1 MLQQSGSNSQSLVSL
16 KVLHINPTNIY
27 KMKKVINYFSN
38 YQFVFKAIL
47 MLLAIVTGGGVLA
60 IADGEEPTT
69 KIGDEGNAPSSKEEA
84 ATEPVNPE
92 TSDRLAP
99 GGKTEGQDLTGTQGS
114 ATQVRKGGLAE
125 EDWESEVEKYRPF
138 KTPLLQIIRKITKT
152 VPCNGYEKKHARV
165 GGETLDGMV
174 TASIAKVE
182 AGGTIKLTKSN
193 FSGSM
198 LPLYKGSTVIV
209 PTVAGYAPGSK
220 TKVKGRLNLLVVE
233 KTKDEV
239 TLQALN
245 GPAETE
251 GVVGETLDTMGCPA
265 IPANTR
271 ILCGSTILSESQMNV
286 PPENYQPRSE
296 EVYLQKRA
304 FSIIFT
310 EEFEKIKKKAPHTV
324 ADMKEDALT
333 KFLLRQERSYLYGTK
348 LKFLMETKDGAQEYA
363 YSAEGIINQLTNS
376 YGIGDTYTFSDL
388 IAIAKLMFTD
398 FAESDEMYL
407 FCGKNAIERLMK
419 IELPKGRDV
428 MFTTV
433 KQFDITFNQFKCS
446 YGTLNFVWDS
456 TLDFMDLEDCMIGA
470 DFKGAR
476 HYVKEKAKEKTNDL
490 SKDAYDPRL
499 AKRYMHWEAD
509 CVALRGYNSIL
520 VGPEDKI
527 STMGTSGIANNIIS
541 LSKLPETPREGM
553 IVSLTADYIDVANDN
568 KKYEK
573 ENLYIYKGGKWEIFS
588 GQLVAA

>member
-1 MLQQSGSNSQSLVSL
+1 
-16 KVLHINPTNIY
+16 
-27 KMKKVINYFSN
+27 MKKVINYFSSG
-38 YQFVFKAIL
+38 QFICKMIL
-47 MLLAIVTGGGVLA
+47 MLLAVVTGGGVMA
-60 IADGEEPTT
+60 AAEDVEPTT
-69 KIGDEGNAPSSKEEA
+69 QIGDEGHEPSSKADA
-84 ATEPVNPE
+84 ATEPVDPNK
-92 TSDRLAP
+92 SDLLAP
-99 GGKTEGQDLTGTQGS
+99 GGKAEGQDLTGTQAS
-114 ATQVRKGGLAE
+114 ATQIRKGGLAE

-165 GGETLDGMV
+165 GGDTLDGV
-174 TASIAKVE
+174 TTKQIEAVT
-182 AGGTIKLTKSN
+182 AGGTIKLNKSN
-193 FSGSM
+193 FSGSL

-209 PTVAGYAPGSK
+209 PTVAGYAQGSK
-220 TKVKGRLNLLVVE
+220 TKLKGRLNLLVID

-251 GVVGETLDTMGCPA
+251 GTIGDTLDTMGCPA
-265 IPANTR
+265 IPANSR
-271 ILCGSTILSESQMNV
+271 ILCASTILSESQMQV

-324 ADMKEDALT
+324 ADMKENALT
-333 KFLLRQERSYLYGTK
+333 NFLLRQERTYLYGTK

-376 YGIGDTYTFSDL
+376 YGIGDTYTFADL

-428 MFTTV
+428 MFDTV
-433 KQFDITFNQFKCS
+433 KEFDITFNRFKCS
-446 YGTLNFVWDS
+446 YGTLNFAWDS
-456 TLDFMDLEDCMIGA
+456 TLDYMDLEDCMIGA

-476 HYVKEKAKEKTNDL
+476 HYVKEKGKEKTNDL
-490 SKDAYDPRL
+490 SKDGYDPRL

-520 VGPEDKI
+520 VGPENKI
-527 STMGTSGIANNIIS
+527 STLGAAGVINNIVS
-541 LSKLPETPREGM
+541 LSTLPKTPHEGM
-553 IVSLTADYIDVANDN
+553 IVALTADYTDTTSGSGST
-568 KKYEK
+568 KYEK
-573 ENLYIYKGGKWEIFS
+573 ENIYIYKGGKWEIFS
-588 GQLVAA
+588 GQLIAA

>member
-1 MLQQSGSNSQSLVSL
+1 
-16 KVLHINPTNIY
+16 
-27 KMKKVINYFSN
+27 MKKVINYFSN
-38 YQFVFKAIL
+38 YQFVFKMIL
-47 MLLAIVTGGGVLA
+47 MLLAVVTGGGVMA
-60 IADGEEPTT
+60 VGEDVEPTT
-69 KIGDEGNAPSSKEEA
+69 QIGDEGHDPSSKEEA
-84 ATEPVNPE
+84 ATEPVDPNK
-92 TSDRLAP
+92 SDLLTP
-99 GGKTEGQDLTGTQGS
+99 GGKPEGQDLTGTQGS
-114 ATQVRKGGLAE
+114 ATQIRKGGLAE
-125 EDWESEVEKYRPF
+125 EEWEEGVEKFRPF
-138 KTPLLQIIRKITKT
+138 KTPLLQVIRKITKT
-152 VPCNGYEKKHARV
+152 VPCVGYEKKHARV
-165 GGETLDGMV
+165 GGDTLDGK
-174 TASIAKVE
+174 TTQAIEAVE
-182 AGGTIKLTKSN
+182 AGGTIEFNKSN
-193 FSGSM
+193 FSGSL
-198 LPLYKGSTVIV
+198 LPLYKGSTVII
-209 PTVAGYAPGSK
+209 PSVAGYERGSK
-220 TKVKGRLNLLVVE
+220 TKVKGRLNLLVIE
-233 KTKDEV
+233 KTKDKV
-239 TLQALN
+239 ILQALN

-251 GVVGETLDTMGCPA
+251 GTIGETLDTMGCPA
-265 IPANTR
+265 IPANSR
-271 ILCGSTILSESQMNV
+271 VLCASTILSESQMLV

-324 ADMKEDALT
+324 ADMKENALT
-333 KFLLRQERSYLYGTK
+333 NFLLRQERSYLYGTK

-376 YGIGDTYTFSDL
+376 YGIGDTYTFADL

-428 MFTTV
+428 MFSTV

-446 YGTLNFVWDS
+446 YGTLNFVWDN
-456 TLDFMDLEDCMIGA
+456 TLDYMDLEDCMIGA

-476 HYVKEKAKEKTNDL
+476 HYVKEKSKEKTNDL
-490 SKDAYDPRL
+490 SKDGYDPRL

-527 STMGTSGIANNIIS
+527 STLGATGVINNIIS
-541 LSKLPETPREGM
+541 LSTLPETPHEGM
-553 IVSLTADYIDVANDN
+553 IVALTADYENGGT
-568 KKYEK
+568 KYEK
-573 ENLYIYKGGKWEIFS
+573 ENVYIYKSGKWEIFS

>member
-1 MLQQSGSNSQSLVSL
+1 
-16 KVLHINPTNIY
+16 
-27 KMKKVINYFSN
+27 MKKVINYFSN
-38 YQFVFKAIL
+38 HQFICKMIL
-47 MLLAIVTGGGVLA
+47 MLLAVVTGGGMMAV
-60 IADGEEPTT
+60 GEDIEPTT
-69 KIGDEGNAPSSKEEA
+69 QIGDEGHAPSSKED
-84 ATEPVNPE
+84 ATKEPVDPNK
-92 TSDRLAP
+92 SDRLAP
-99 GGKTEGQDLTGTQGS
+99 GGKVEGQDLTGTQGS

-125 EDWESEVEKYRPF
+125 EDWDSEVEKYRPF
-138 KTPLLQIIRKITKT
+138 RTPLLQVIRKITKS
-152 VPCNGYEKKHARV
+152 VPCSGYEKKHARV
-165 GGETLDGMV
+165 GGDTLDGKTTKAIEAV
-174 TASIAKVE
+174 T
-182 AGGTIKLTKSN
+182 AGGTIKLNKSN
-193 FSGSM
+193 FSGSL
-198 LPLYKGSTVIV
+198 LPFYKGSTAIV
-209 PTVAGYAPGSK
+209 PSVAGYERGSK
-220 TKVKGRLNLLVVE
+220 TKVSGRLNLLVIE

-245 GPAETE
+245 GPAETD
-251 GVVGETLDTMGCPA
+251 GTIGETLDTMGCPA
-265 IPANTR
+265 IPANSK
-271 ILCGSTILSESQMNV
+271 ILCASTILSESQMLV

-376 YGIGDTYTFSDL
+376 YGIGDTYTFADL

-428 MFTTV
+428 MFSTV

-446 YGTLNFVWDS
+446 YGTLNFTWDS
-456 TLDFMDLEDCMIGA
+456 TLDYMDLEDCMIGA

-476 HYVKEKAKEKTNDL
+476 HYVKEKSKDKTNDL
-490 SKDAYDPRL
+490 SKDGYDPRL

-527 STMGTSGIANNIIS
+527 STLGATGVINNIIS
-541 LSKLPETPREGM
+541 MSKLPDTPHDGM
-553 IVSLTADYIDVANDN
+553 IVALTADYTDSGTST
-568 KKYEK
+568 KYEK
-573 ENLYIYKGGKWEIFS
+573 ENVYIYKGGKWEIFS
-588 GQLVAA
+588 GQLIAA

>member
-1 MLQQSGSNSQSLVSL
+1 
-16 KVLHINPTNIY
+16 
-27 KMKKVINYFSN
+27 MKKDCFKNFTSG
-38 YQFVFKAIL
+38 QFIFKMIL
-47 MLLAIVTGGGVLA
+47 MLLAVVTGGGVLA
-60 IADGEEPTT
+60 MADTAEPTT
-69 KIGDEGNAPSSKEEA
+69 QIGDEGHEPSSKADA
-84 ATEPVNPE
+84 ATELVDPE
-92 TSDRLAP
+92 KSDRLAP
-99 GGKTEGQDLTGTQGS
+99 GGRVEGQDLTGTQAS

-125 EDWESEVEKYRPF
+125 EDWDTEVEKFRPF
-138 KTPLLQIIRKITKT
+138 RTPLLQLIRKITKT
-152 VPCNGYEKKHARV
+152 VPCNGYEKKHSRV
-165 GGETLDGMV
+165 GGDTLDGKI
-174 TASIAKVE
+174 TKAIDAVE
-182 AGGTIKLTKSN
+182 AGGTIKFTKAN
-193 FSGSM
+193 FSGSL

-209 PTVAGYAPGSK
+209 PSVPGYEPGSK
-220 TKVKGRLNLLVVE
+220 TKVSGRLNLMVIE

-251 GVVGETLDTMGCPA
+251 GTVGETLDTMGCPA
-265 IPANTR
+265 IPANSR
-271 ILCGSTILSESQMNV
+271 ILCASTILSESQMNV
-286 PPENYQPRSE
+286 PPENYQPRNA

-348 LKFLMETKDGAQEYA
+348 RKFLMETKDGAQEYA
-363 YSAEGIINQLTNS
+363 YSAEGIINQLTNA
-376 YGIGDTYTFSDL
+376 YGLGEVYTFADL

-428 MFTTV
+428 MFSTV
-433 KQFDITFNQFKCS
+433 KQFDITFNKFKCS
-446 YGTLNFVWDS
+446 YGTLNFAWDS
-456 TLDFMDLEDCMIGA
+456 TLDYMDLEDCMIGA

-476 HYVKEKAKEKTNDL
+476 HYVKEKNKERTNDL

-509 CVALRGYNSIL
+509 CVALRGYNSIIA
-520 VGPEDKI
+520 GPEDKI
-527 STMGTSGIANNIIS
+527 SALGASGVINSIVSVSA
-541 LSKLPETPREGM
+541 LPKTPREGM
-553 IVSLTADYIDVANDN
+553 IVALTADYEVTDASGGGTT
-568 KKYEK
+568 KYEK
-573 ENLYIYKGGKWEIFS
+573 ENIYIYKGGKWELFS

>member
-1 MLQQSGSNSQSLVSL
+1 
-16 KVLHINPTNIY
+16 
-27 KMKKVINYFSN
+27 MKKVINYFSN
-38 YQFVFKAIL
+38 YQFICKMIL
-47 MLLAIVTGGGVLA
+47 MLFAVVTGGGVLA
-60 IADGEEPTT
+60 MADTAEPTQ
-69 KIGDEGNAPSSKEEA
+69 IGDEGHDVSSKEDA
-84 ATEPVNPE
+84 LAEPVDPDK
-92 TSDRLAP
+92 SDRLAP
-99 GGKTEGQDLTGTQGS
+99 GGKVEGQDLTGTQAS
-114 ATQVRKGGLAE
+114 ATQIRKGGLAE
-125 EDWESEVEKYRPF
+125 EDWDSEVEKYRPF
-138 KTPLLQIIRKITKT
+138 RTPLLQIIRKITKS
-152 VPCNGYEKKHARV
+152 VPCTGYEKKHARV
-165 GGETLDGMV
+165 GGDTLDGK
-174 TASIAKVE
+174 TTKAIAAVE
-182 AGGTIKLTKSN
+182 AGGTIKLNKSN
-193 FSGSM
+193 FSGSL
-198 LPLYKGSTVIV
+198 LPLYKGSTIIV
-209 PTVAGYAPGSK
+209 PSVAGYERGSK
-220 TKVKGRLNLLVVE
+220 TKVSGRLNLLVIE

-251 GVVGETLDTMGCPA
+251 GTVGETLDTMGCPA
-265 IPANTR
+265 IPANSR
-271 ILCGSTILSESQMNV
+271 ILCASTILSETQMNV

-407 FCGKNAIERLMK
+407 FCGKDAIERLMK

-433 KQFDITFNQFKCS
+433 KEFDITFSRFKCS
-446 YGTLNFVWDS
+446 YGTLNFTWDS
-456 TLDFMDLEDCMIGA
+456 TLDYMDLEDCMIGA

-476 HYVKEKAKEKTNDL
+476 HYVKEKSQDRTNDL

-520 VGPEDKI
+520 VGPESKI
-527 STMGTSGIANNIIS
+527 STLGASGVINNIIS
-541 LSKLPETPREGM
+541 LSTLPDTPHEGM
-553 IVSLTADYIDVANDN
+553 IVALTADYESGGT
-568 KKYEK
+568 KYEK
-573 ENLYIYKGGKWEIFS
+573 ENVYIYKDGKWEAFS

>member
-1 MLQQSGSNSQSLVSL
+1 
-16 KVLHINPTNIY
+16 
-27 KMKKVINYFSN
+27 MKKVINYFSN
-38 YQFVFKAIL
+38 HQFICKMIL
-47 MLLAIVTGGGVLA
+47 MLLAVVTGGGMMAV
-60 IADGEEPTT
+60 GEDIEPTT
-69 KIGDEGNAPSSKEEA
+69 QIGDEGHAPSSKED
-84 ATEPVNPE
+84 ATKEPVDPNE
-92 TSDRLAP
+92 SDRLAP
-99 GGKTEGQDLTGTQGS
+99 GGKVEGQDLTGTQGS

-125 EDWESEVEKYRPF
+125 EDWDSEVEKYRPF
-138 KTPLLQIIRKITKT
+138 RTPLLQVIRKITKS
-152 VPCNGYEKKHARV
+152 VPCSGYEKKHARV
-165 GGETLDGMV
+165 GGDTLDGKTTKAIEAV
-174 TASIAKVE
+174 T
-182 AGGTIKLTKSN
+182 AGGTIKLNKSN
-193 FSGSM
+193 FSGSL
-198 LPLYKGSTVIV
+198 LPFYKGSTAIV
-209 PTVAGYAPGSK
+209 PSVAGYERGSK
-220 TKVKGRLNLLVVE
+220 TKVSGRLNLLVIE

-245 GPAETE
+245 GPAETD
-251 GVVGETLDTMGCPA
+251 GTIGETLDTMGCPA
-265 IPANTR
+265 IPANSK
-271 ILCGSTILSESQMNV
+271 ILCASTILSESQMLV

-376 YGIGDTYTFSDL
+376 YGIGDTYTFADL

-428 MFTTV
+428 MFSTV

-446 YGTLNFVWDS
+446 YGTLNFTWDS
-456 TLDFMDLEDCMIGA
+456 TLDYMDLEDCMIGA

-476 HYVKEKAKEKTNDL
+476 HYVKEKSKDKTNDL
-490 SKDAYDPRL
+490 SKDGYDPRL

-527 STMGTSGIANNIIS
+527 STLGASGVINNIIS
-541 LSKLPETPREGM
+541 MSKLPDTPHDGM
-553 IVSLTADYIDVANDN
+553 IVALTADYESGST
-568 KKYEK
+568 KYEK
-573 ENLYIYKGGKWEIFS
+573 ENVYIYKGGKWEIFS
-588 GQLVAA
+588 GQLIAA

>member
-1 MLQQSGSNSQSLVSL
+1 
-16 KVLHINPTNIY
+16 
-27 KMKKVINYFSN
+27 MKKVINYFSN
-38 YQFVFKAIL
+38 HQFICKMIL
-47 MLLAIVTGGGVLA
+47 MLLAVVTGGGMMAV
-60 IADGEEPTT
+60 GEDVEPTT
-69 KIGDEGNAPSSKEEA
+69 QIGDEGHAPSSKED
-84 ATEPVNPE
+84 ATKEPVDPNK
-92 TSDRLAP
+92 SDRLAP
-99 GGKTEGQDLTGTQGS
+99 GGKVEGQDLTGTQGS

-125 EDWESEVEKYRPF
+125 EDWDSEVEKYRPF
-138 KTPLLQIIRKITKT
+138 RTPLLQVIRKITKS
-152 VPCNGYEKKHARV
+152 VPCSGYEKKHARV
-165 GGETLDGMV
+165 GGDTLDGKTTKAIEAV
-174 TASIAKVE
+174 T
-182 AGGTIKLTKSN
+182 AGGTIKLNKSN
-193 FSGSM
+193 FSGSL
-198 LPLYKGSTVIV
+198 LPFYKGSTAIV
-209 PTVAGYAPGSK
+209 PSVAGYERGSK
-220 TKVKGRLNLLVVE
+220 TKVSGRLNLLVIE

-245 GPAETE
+245 GPAETD
-251 GVVGETLDTMGCPA
+251 GTIGETLDTMGCPA
-265 IPANTR
+265 IPANSK
-271 ILCGSTILSESQMNV
+271 ILCASTILSESQMLV

-376 YGIGDTYTFSDL
+376 YGIGDTYTFADL

-428 MFTTV
+428 MFSTV

-446 YGTLNFVWDS
+446 YGTLNFTWDS
-456 TLDFMDLEDCMIGA
+456 TLDYMDLEDCMIGA

-476 HYVKEKAKEKTNDL
+476 HYVKEKSKDKTNDL
-490 SKDAYDPRL
+490 SKDGYDPRL

-527 STMGTSGIANNIIS
+527 STLGASGVINNIIS
-541 LSKLPETPREGM
+541 MSKLPDTPHDGM
-553 IVSLTADYIDVANDN
+553 IVALTADYTDSGTST
-568 KKYEK
+568 KYEK
-573 ENLYIYKGGKWEIFS
+573 ENVYIYKGGKWEIFS
-588 GQLVAA
+588 GQLIAA

>member
-1 MLQQSGSNSQSLVSL
+1 
-16 KVLHINPTNIY
+16 
-27 KMKKVINYFSN
+27 MKKVINYFSN
-38 YQFVFKAIL
+38 GQFICKMIL
-47 MLLAIVTGGGVLA
+47 MILAVVTGGGVMA
-60 IADGEEPTT
+60 MADTVEPTT
-69 KIGDEGNAPSSKEEA
+69 QIGDEGHDPSSKEEA
-84 ATEPVNPE
+84 ATEPVDPNK
-92 TSDRLAP
+92 SDLLAP
-99 GGKTEGQDLTGTQGS
+99 GGKAEGQDLTGTQGS

-125 EDWESEVEKYRPF
+125 EEWEEGVEKYRPF
-138 KTPLLQIIRKITKT
+138 RTPMLQIIRKITKS
-152 VPCNGYEKKHARV
+152 VPCIGYEKKHARV
-165 GGETLDGMV
+165 GGDTLDGV
-174 TASIAKVE
+174 ITSKISAVG
-182 AGGTIKLTKSN
+182 AGEVVKFNKSN
-193 FSGSM
+193 FSGSL
-198 LPLYKGSTVIV
+198 LPLYKGSTVII
-209 PTVAGYAPGSK
+209 PSVAGYARGSK
-220 TKVKGRLNLLVVE
+220 TKVSGRLNLLVID

-251 GVVGETLDTMGCPA
+251 GTIGETLDTMGCPD
-265 IPANTR
+265 IPANSR
-271 ILCGSTILSESQMNV
+271 VLCASTILSESQMMV

-296 EVYLQKRA
+296 VVYLQKRA

-324 ADMKEDALT
+324 ADMKENALT
-333 KFLLRQERSYLYGTK
+333 NFLLRQERSYLYGTK

-376 YGIGDTYTFSDL
+376 YGIGDTYTFADL

-428 MFTTV
+428 MFSTV

-456 TLDFMDLEDCMIGA
+456 TLDYMDLEDCMIGA

-476 HYVKEKAKEKTNDL
+476 HYVKEKSKEKTNDL
-490 SKDAYDPRL
+490 SKDGYDPRL

-509 CVALRGYNSIL
+509 CVALRGYNSIF

-527 STMGTSGIANNIIS
+527 STLGASGIINNIIS
-541 LSKLPETPREGM
+541 LSKLPATPHDGM
-553 IVSLTADYIDVANDN
+553 IVALTADYTPDEGVTN
-568 KKYEK
+568 YEK
-573 ENLYIYKGGKWEIFS
+573 ENVYIYKNSKWEIFS
-588 GQLVAA
+588 GQVVAA

>member
-1 MLQQSGSNSQSLVSL
+1 
-16 KVLHINPTNIY
+16 
-27 KMKKVINYFSN
+27 MKKVINYFSN
-38 YQFVFKAIL
+38 HQFICKMIL
-47 MLLAIVTGGGVLA
+47 MLLAVVTGGGMMAV
-60 IADGEEPTT
+60 GEDIEPTT
-69 KIGDEGNAPSSKEEA
+69 QIGDEGHAPSSKED
-84 ATEPVNPE
+84 ATKEPVDPNK
-92 TSDRLAP
+92 SDRLAP
-99 GGKTEGQDLTGTQGS
+99 GGKVEGQDLTGTQGS

-125 EDWESEVEKYRPF
+125 EDWDSEVEKYRPF
-138 KTPLLQIIRKITKT
+138 RTPLLQVIRKITKS
-152 VPCNGYEKKHARV
+152 VPCSGYEKKHARV
-165 GGETLDGMV
+165 GGDTLDGKTTKAIEAV
-174 TASIAKVE
+174 T
-182 AGGTIKLTKSN
+182 AGGTIKLNKSN
-193 FSGSM
+193 FSGSL
-198 LPLYKGSTVIV
+198 LPFYKGSTAIV
-209 PTVAGYAPGSK
+209 PSVAGYERGSK
-220 TKVKGRLNLLVVE
+220 TKVSGRLNLLVIE

-245 GPAETE
+245 GPAETD
-251 GVVGETLDTMGCPA
+251 GTIGETLDTMGCPA
-265 IPANTR
+265 IPANSK
-271 ILCGSTILSESQMNV
+271 ILCASTILSESQMLV

-376 YGIGDTYTFSDL
+376 YGIGDTYTFADL

-428 MFTTV
+428 MFSTV

-446 YGTLNFVWDS
+446 YGTLNFTWDS
-456 TLDFMDLEDCMIGA
+456 TLDYMDLEDCMIGA

-476 HYVKEKAKEKTNDL
+476 HYVKEKSKDKTNDL
-490 SKDAYDPRL
+490 SKDGYDPRL

-527 STMGTSGIANNIIS
+527 STLGASGVINNIIS
-541 LSKLPETPREGM
+541 MSKLPDTPHEGM
-553 IVSLTADYIDVANDN
+553 IVALTADYTDSGTST
-568 KKYEK
+568 KYEK
-573 ENLYIYKGGKWEIFS
+573 ENVYIYKGGKWEIFS
-588 GQLVAA
+588 GQLIAV

>member
-1 MLQQSGSNSQSLVSL
+1 
-16 KVLHINPTNIY
+16 
-27 KMKKVINYFSN
+27 MKKVINYFSSG
-38 YQFVFKAIL
+38 QFICKMIL
-47 MLLAIVTGGGVLA
+47 MLLAVVTGGGLMA
-60 IADGEEPTT
+60 MADTAEPTT
-69 KIGDEGNAPSSKEEA
+69 QIGDEGHEPSSKEDA
-84 ATEPVNPE
+84 ATEPVDTNK
-92 TSDRLAP
+92 SDLIAP
-99 GGKTEGQDLTGTQGS
+99 GGKAEGQDLTGTQAS
-114 ATQVRKGGLAE
+114 ATQIRKGGLAE

-165 GGETLDGMV
+165 GGDTLDGMTTKEI
-174 TASIAKVE
+174 TAVG
-182 AGGTIKLTKSN
+182 AGSVIKLSKSN
-193 FSGSM
+193 FSGS
-198 LPLYKGSTVIV
+198 LFPLYKGSTVIV
-209 PTVAGYAPGSK
+209 PSVAGYAQGSK
-220 TKVKGRLNLLVVE
+220 TKLKGRLNLLVID

-245 GPAETE
+245 GPAEAE
-251 GVVGETLDTMGCPA
+251 GTIGETLDTMGCPA
-265 IPANTR
+265 IPANSR
-271 ILCGSTILSESQMNV
+271 ILCASTILSESQMQV

-324 ADMKEDALT
+324 ADMKENALT
-333 KFLLRQERSYLYGTK
+333 NFLLRQERTYLYGTK

-376 YGIGDTYTFSDL
+376 YGIGDTYTFADL

-428 MFTTV
+428 MFDTV
-433 KQFDITFNQFKCS
+433 KEFDITFNRFKCS
-446 YGTLNFVWDS
+446 YGTLNFAWDS
-456 TLDFMDLEDCMIGA
+456 TLDYMDLEDCMIGA

-476 HYVKEKAKEKTNDL
+476 HYVKEKGKEKTNDL
-490 SKDAYDPRL
+490 SKDGYDPRL

-520 VGPEDKI
+520 VGPENKI
-527 STMGTSGIANNIIS
+527 STLGAAGVINNIVS
-541 LSKLPETPREGM
+541 LSTLPKTPHEGM
-553 IVSLTADYIDVANDN
+553 IVALTADYTDTTSDSGST
-568 KKYEK
+568 KYEK
-573 ENLYIYKGGKWEIFS
+573 ENIYIYKGGKWEIFS
-588 GQLVAA
+588 GQLIAA

>member
-1 MLQQSGSNSQSLVSL
+1 M
-16 KVLHINPTNIY
+16 Y
-27 KMKKVINYFSN
+27 KMKKDCFKNFTSA
-38 YQFVFKAIL
+38 QFVFKMVL
-47 MLLAIVTGGGVLA
+47 MLLAVVTGGGVLA
-60 IADGEEPTT
+60 MADTAEPTT
-69 KIGDEGNAPSSKEEA
+69 QIGDEGHEPSSKADA
-84 ATEPVNPE
+84 ATEPVDPNV
-92 TSDRLAP
+92 SDRLAP
-99 GGKTEGQDLTGTQGS
+99 GGKAEGQDLTGTQGS
-114 ATQVRKGGLAE
+114 ATQIRKGGLAE
-125 EDWESEVEKYRPF
+125 EDWDSEVEKYRPF
-138 KTPLLQIIRKITKT
+138 RTPLLQIIRKVTKS
-152 VPCNGYEKKHARV
+152 VPCNSYEKKHARV
-165 GGETLDGMV
+165 GGDTLDGM
-174 TASIAKVE
+174 TTKAIEAAA
-182 AGGTIKLTKSN
+182 AGGTIKLTKAN
-193 FSGSM
+193 FSGSL

-209 PTVAGYAPGSK
+209 PSVPGYERGSK
-220 TKVKGRLNLLVVE
+220 TKVNGRLNLLVVE

-251 GVVGETLDTMGCPA
+251 GTIGETLDTMGCPA
-265 IPANTR
+265 IPANSR
-271 ILCGSTILSESQMNV
+271 ILCASTILSESQMNV

-376 YGIGDTYTFSDL
+376 YGIGDTYTFADL

-428 MFTTV
+428 MFSTV
-433 KQFDITFNQFKCS
+433 KEFDITFNQFKCS

-456 TLDFMDLEDCMIGA
+456 TLDYMDLEDCMIGA

-476 HYVKEKAKEKTNDL
+476 HYVKEKNKERTNDL

-509 CVALRGYNSIL
+509 CIALRGYNSIL
-520 VGPEDKI
+520 VGPESKI
-527 STMGTSGIANNIIS
+527 SALGASGVINNIVS
-541 LSKLPETPREGM
+541 LSTLPDTPHEGM
-553 IVSLTADYIDVANDN
+553 IVALTADY
-568 KKYEK
+568 EK
-573 ENLYIYKGGKWEIFS
+573 ESVKYDKESLYIYKGGKWEIFS
-588 GQLVAA
+588 GQMVAA

>member
-1 MLQQSGSNSQSLVSL
+1 
-16 KVLHINPTNIY
+16 
-27 KMKKVINYFSN
+27 MKKDCFKNFTSA
-38 YQFVFKAIL
+38 QFVFKMIL
-47 MLLAIVTGGGVLA
+47 MLLAVVTGGGVLA
-60 IADGEEPTT
+60 MADTAEPTT
-69 KIGDEGNAPSSKEEA
+69 QIGDEGHDPSSKADA
-84 ATEPVNPE
+84 ATEPVDPNV
-92 TSDRLAP
+92 SDRLSP
-99 GGKTEGQDLTGTQGS
+99 GGKVEGQDLTGTQGS
-114 ATQVRKGGLAE
+114 ATQIRKGGLAE
-125 EDWESEVEKYRPF
+125 EDWDSEVEKYRPF
-138 KTPLLQIIRKITKT
+138 RTPLLQIIRKVTKS
-152 VPCNGYEKKHARV
+152 VPCNSYEKKHARV
-165 GGETLDGMV
+165 GGDTLDGM
-174 TASIAKVE
+174 TTKAIDAAA
-182 AGGTIKLTKSN
+182 AGGTIKLTKAN
-193 FSGSM
+193 FSGSL

-209 PTVAGYAPGSK
+209 PSVPGYERGSK
-220 TKVKGRLNLLVVE
+220 TKVNGRLNLLVVE

-251 GVVGETLDTMGCPA
+251 GTIGETLDTMGCPA
-265 IPANTR
+265 IPANSR
-271 ILCGSTILSESQMNV
+271 ILCASTILSESQMNV

-376 YGIGDTYTFSDL
+376 YGIGDTYTFADL

-428 MFTTV
+428 MFSTV
-433 KQFDITFNQFKCS
+433 KEFDITFNQFKCS

-456 TLDFMDLEDCMIGA
+456 TLDYMDLEDCMIGA
-470 DFKGAR
+470 DFNGAR
-476 HYVKEKAKEKTNDL
+476 HYVKEKSKERTNDL

-509 CVALRGYNSIL
+509 CIALRGYNSIL
-520 VGPEDKI
+520 VGPEAKI
-527 STMGTSGIANNIIS
+527 SALGASGVINNIIS
-541 LSKLPETPREGM
+541 MSRLPETPREGM
-553 IVSLTADYIDVANDN
+553 IVALTADYEAQNGGSGTT
-568 KKYEK
+568 KYEK
-573 ENLYIYKGGKWEIFS
+573 ENVYIYKGGKWELFS

>member
-1 MLQQSGSNSQSLVSL
+1 
-16 KVLHINPTNIY
+16 
-27 KMKKVINYFSN
+27 MKKVINYFSSG
-38 YQFVFKAIL
+38 QFIFKMIL
-47 MLLAIVTGGGVLA
+47 MLLAVVTGGGMMA
-60 IADGEEPTT
+60 AADDAEPTT
-69 KIGDEGNAPSSKEEA
+69 QIGDEGHEPSSKADA
-84 ATEPVNPE
+84 ATEPVDPNK
-92 TSDRLAP
+92 SDLIAP
-99 GGKTEGQDLTGTQGS
+99 GGKAEGQDLTGTQAS
-114 ATQVRKGGLAE
+114 ATQIRKGGLAE

-138 KTPLLQIIRKITKT
+138 RTPLLQVIRKITKT
-152 VPCNGYEKKHARV
+152 VPCTSYEKKHARV
-165 GGETLDGMV
+165 GGDTLDGV
-174 TASIAKVE
+174 ITKQIEKVE
-182 AGGTIKLTKSN
+182 AGGTIKLNKTN

-198 LPLYKGSTVIV
+198 LPLYKGSTIIV
-209 PTVAGYAPGSK
+209 PSVAGYERGSK
-220 TKVKGRLNLLVVE
+220 TKVSGRLNLLVID

-251 GVVGETLDTMGCPA
+251 GTVGETLDSMGCPV
-265 IPANTR
+265 IPANSR
-271 ILCGSTILSESQMNV
+271 VLCASTILSESQMLV

-324 ADMKEDALT
+324 ADMKENALT
-333 KFLLRQERSYLYGTK
+333 NFLLRQERSYLYGTK

-376 YGIGDTYTFSDL
+376 YGIGDTYTFADL

-428 MFTTV
+428 MFDTV

-446 YGTLNFVWDS
+446 YGTLNFAWDN
-456 TLDFMDLEDCMIGA
+456 TLDYMDLEDCMIGA

-476 HYVKEKAKEKTNDL
+476 HYVKEKSKDKTNDL
-490 SKDAYDPRL
+490 SKDGYDPRL

-520 VGPEDKI
+520 VGPENKI
-527 STMGTSGIANNIIS
+527 STLGASGVINNIVS
-541 LSKLPETPREGM
+541 LSSLPKTPREGM
-553 IVSLTADYIDVANDN
+553 IVALTADYTDN
-568 KKYEK
+568 TNQDSPVKYEK
-573 ENLYIYKGGKWEIFS
+573 ENVYIYKGGKWELFS
-588 GQLVAA
+588 GQLLAA

>member
-1 MLQQSGSNSQSLVSL
+1 
-16 KVLHINPTNIY
+16 
-27 KMKKVINYFSN
+27 MKKVINYFSSG
-38 YQFVFKAIL
+38 QFTIKMLL

-60 IADGEEPTT
+60 VAEGAEPPVTP
-69 KIGDEGNAPSSKEEA
+69 IGDEGNAPSSKTDA
-84 ATEPVNPE
+84 ATEPVDANK
-92 TSDRLAP
+92 SDRLAP
-99 GGKTEGQDLTGTQGS
+99 GGKVEGQDLTGTQGS
-114 ATQVRKGGLAE
+114 ATQIRKGGLAE

-138 KTPLLQIIRKITKT
+138 RTPLLQIIRKITKT
-152 VPCNGYEKKHARV
+152 VPCTGYEKKHARV
-165 GGETLDGMV
+165 GGDTLDGMI
-174 TASIAKVE
+174 TAKITAVA
-182 AGGTIKLTKSN
+182 AGGTIKLTKQN

-198 LPLYKGSTVIV
+198 LPLYKGSTVII
-209 PTVAGYAPGSK
+209 PTVAGYERGSK
-220 TKVKGRLNLLVVE
+220 TKLKGRLNLLVVD

-251 GVVGETLDTMGCPA
+251 NTIGETLDTMGCPE
-265 IPANTR
+265 IPANSR
-271 ILCGSTILSESQMNV
+271 VLCASTILSESQMNV

-376 YGIGDTYTFSDL
+376 YGIGETYTFADL

-428 MFTTV
+428 MFSTV

-476 HYVKEKAKEKTNDL
+476 HYIKEKSKERTNDL

-509 CVALRGYNSIL
+509 CVALRGFNSIL

-527 STMGTSGIANNIIS
+527 STLGASGIINNIVS
-541 LSKLPETPREGM
+541 LSKLPATPQEGM
-553 IVSLTADYIDVANDN
+553 IVALTADYTDGTTST
-568 KKYEK
+568 KYEK
-573 ENLYIYKGGKWEIFS
+573 ENIYIYKGGKWELFS
-588 GQLVAA
+588 GQLIAA

>member
-1 MLQQSGSNSQSLVSL
+1 
-16 KVLHINPTNIY
+16 
-27 KMKKVINYFSN
+27 MKKVINYFSN
-38 YQFVFKAIL
+38 HQFICKMIL
-47 MLLAIVTGGGVLA
+47 MLLAVVTGGGMMAV
-60 IADGEEPTT
+60 GEDIEPTT
-69 KIGDEGNAPSSKEEA
+69 QIGDEGHAPSSKED
-84 ATEPVNPE
+84 ATKEPVDPNK
-92 TSDRLAP
+92 SDRLAP
-99 GGKTEGQDLTGTQGS
+99 GGKVEGQDLTGTQGS
-114 ATQVRKGGLAE
+114 ATQARKGGLAE
-125 EDWESEVEKYRPF
+125 EDWDSEVEKYRPF
-138 KTPLLQIIRKITKT
+138 RTPLLQVIRKITKS
-152 VPCNGYEKKHARV
+152 VPCSGYEKKHARV
-165 GGETLDGMV
+165 GGDTLDGKTTKAIEAV
-174 TASIAKVE
+174 T
-182 AGGTIKLTKSN
+182 AGGTIKLNKSN
-193 FSGSM
+193 FSGSL
-198 LPLYKGSTVIV
+198 LPFYKGSTAIV
-209 PTVAGYAPGSK
+209 PSVAGYERGSK
-220 TKVKGRLNLLVVE
+220 TKVSGRLNLLVIE

-245 GPAETE
+245 GPAETD
-251 GVVGETLDTMGCPA
+251 GTIGETLDTMGCPA
-265 IPANTR
+265 IPANSK
-271 ILCGSTILSESQMNV
+271 ILCASTILSESQMLV

-376 YGIGDTYTFSDL
+376 YGIGDTYTFADL

-428 MFTTV
+428 MFSTV

-456 TLDFMDLEDCMIGA
+456 TLDYMDLEDCMIGA

-476 HYVKEKAKEKTNDL
+476 HYVKEKSKDKTNDL
-490 SKDAYDPRL
+490 SKDGYDPRL

-527 STMGTSGIANNIIS
+527 STLGASGVINNIIS
-541 LSKLPETPREGM
+541 MSKLPDTPHEGM
-553 IVSLTADYIDVANDN
+553 LVALTADYTDSGTST
-568 KKYEK
+568 KYEK
-573 ENLYIYKGGKWEIFS
+573 ENVYIYKGGKWEIFS
-588 GQLVAA
+588 GQLIAA

>member
-1 MLQQSGSNSQSLVSL
+1 
-16 KVLHINPTNIY
+16 
-27 KMKKVINYFSN
+27 MKKVINYFSN
-38 YQFVFKAIL
+38 GQFICKMIL
-47 MLLAIVTGGGVLA
+47 MILAVVTGGGVMA
-60 IADGEEPTT
+60 MADTVEPTT
-69 KIGDEGNAPSSKEEA
+69 QIGDEGHDPSSKEEA
-84 ATEPVNPE
+84 ATEPVDPNK
-92 TSDRLAP
+92 SDLLAP
-99 GGKTEGQDLTGTQGS
+99 GGKAEGQDLTGTQGS

-125 EDWESEVEKYRPF
+125 EEWEEGVEKYRPF
-138 KTPLLQIIRKITKT
+138 RTPMLQIIRKITKT
-152 VPCNGYEKKHARV
+152 VPCIGYEKKHARV
-165 GGETLDGMV
+165 GGDTLDGV
-174 TASIAKVE
+174 ITSKISAVG
-182 AGGTIKLTKSN
+182 AGEVVKFNKSN
-193 FSGSM
+193 FSGSL
-198 LPLYKGSTVIV
+198 LPLYKGSTVII
-209 PTVAGYAPGSK
+209 PSVAGYARGSK
-220 TKVKGRLNLLVVE
+220 TKVSGRLNLLVID

-251 GVVGETLDTMGCPA
+251 GTIGETLDTMGCPD
-265 IPANTR
+265 IPANSR
-271 ILCGSTILSESQMNV
+271 VLCASTILSESQMMV

-324 ADMKEDALT
+324 ADMKENALT
-333 KFLLRQERSYLYGTK
+333 NFLLRQERSYLYGTK

-376 YGIGDTYTFSDL
+376 YGIGDTYTFADL

-428 MFTTV
+428 MFSTV

-456 TLDFMDLEDCMIGA
+456 TLDYMDLEDCMIGA

-476 HYVKEKAKEKTNDL
+476 HYVKEKSKEKTNDL
-490 SKDAYDPRL
+490 SKDGYDPRL

-509 CVALRGYNSIL
+509 CVALRGYNSIF

-527 STMGTSGIANNIIS
+527 STLGASGIINNIIS
-541 LSKLPETPREGM
+541 LSKLPATPHDGM
-553 IVSLTADYIDVANDN
+553 IVALTADYTPDEGVTN
-568 KKYEK
+568 YEK
-573 ENLYIYKGGKWEIFS
+573 ENVYIYKNSKWEIFS
-588 GQLVAA
+588 GQVVAA

>member
-1 MLQQSGSNSQSLVSL
+1 
-16 KVLHINPTNIY
+16 
-27 KMKKVINYFSN
+27 MKKVINYFSSG
-38 YQFVFKAIL
+38 QFICKMIL
-47 MLLAIVTGGGVLA
+47 MLLAVVTGGGLMA
-60 IADGEEPTT
+60 MADTAEPTT
-69 KIGDEGNAPSSKEEA
+69 QIGDEGHEPSSKEDA
-84 ATEPVNPE
+84 ATEPVDTNK
-92 TSDRLAP
+92 SDLIAP
-99 GGKTEGQDLTGTQGS
+99 GGKAEGQDLTGTQAS
-114 ATQVRKGGLAE
+114 ATQIRKGGLAE

-165 GGETLDGMV
+165 GGDTLDGV
-174 TASIAKVE
+174 TTKQIEAVT
-182 AGGTIKLTKSN
+182 AGGTIKLNKSN
-193 FSGSM
+193 FSGSL

-209 PTVAGYAPGSK
+209 PTVAGYAQGSK
-220 TKVKGRLNLLVVE
+220 TKLKGRLNLLVID

-245 GPAETE
+245 GPAEAE
-251 GVVGETLDTMGCPA
+251 GTIGETLDTMGCPV
-265 IPANTR
+265 IPANSR
-271 ILCGSTILSESQMNV
+271 ILCASTILSESQMQV

-324 ADMKEDALT
+324 ADMKENALT
-333 KFLLRQERSYLYGTK
+333 NFLLRQERTYLYGTK

-376 YGIGDTYTFSDL
+376 YGIGDTYTFADL

-428 MFTTV
+428 MFDTV
-433 KQFDITFNQFKCS
+433 KEFDITFNRFKCS
-446 YGTLNFVWDS
+446 YGTLNFAWDS
-456 TLDFMDLEDCMIGA
+456 TLDYMDLEDCMIGA

-476 HYVKEKAKEKTNDL
+476 HYVKEKGKEKTNDL
-490 SKDAYDPRL
+490 SKDGYDPRL

-520 VGPEDKI
+520 VGPENKI
-527 STMGTSGIANNIIS
+527 STLGAAGVINNIVS
-541 LSKLPETPREGM
+541 LSTLPKTPHEGM
-553 IVSLTADYIDVANDN
+553 IVALTADYTDTTSDSGST
-568 KKYEK
+568 KYEK
-573 ENLYIYKGGKWEIFS
+573 ENIYIYKGGKWEIFS
-588 GQLVAA
+588 GQLIAA

>member
-1 MLQQSGSNSQSLVSL
+1 
-16 KVLHINPTNIY
+16 
-27 KMKKVINYFSN
+27 MKKVINYFSN
-38 YQFVFKAIL
+38 HQFICKMIL
-47 MLLAIVTGGGVLA
+47 MLLAVVTGGGMMAV
-60 IADGEEPTT
+60 GEDIEPTT
-69 KIGDEGNAPSSKEEA
+69 QIGDEGHAPSSKED
-84 ATEPVNPE
+84 ATKEPVDPNK
-92 TSDRLAP
+92 SDRLAP
-99 GGKTEGQDLTGTQGS
+99 GGKVEGQDLTGTQGS

-125 EDWESEVEKYRPF
+125 EDWDSEVEKYRPF
-138 KTPLLQIIRKITKT
+138 RTPLLQVIRKITKS
-152 VPCNGYEKKHARV
+152 VPCSGYEKKHARV
-165 GGETLDGMV
+165 GGDTLDGKTTKAIEAV
-174 TASIAKVE
+174 T
-182 AGGTIKLTKSN
+182 AGGTIKLNKSN
-193 FSGSM
+193 FSGSL
-198 LPLYKGSTVIV
+198 LPFYKGSTAIV
-209 PTVAGYAPGSK
+209 PSVAGYERGSK
-220 TKVKGRLNLLVVE
+220 TKVSGRLNLLVIE

-245 GPAETE
+245 GPAETD
-251 GVVGETLDTMGCPA
+251 GTIGETLDTMGCPA
-265 IPANTR
+265 IPANSK
-271 ILCGSTILSESQMNV
+271 ILCASTILSESQMLV

-376 YGIGDTYTFSDL
+376 YGIGDTYTFADL

-428 MFTTV
+428 MFSTV

-446 YGTLNFVWDS
+446 YGTLNFTWDS
-456 TLDFMDLEDCMIGA
+456 TLDYMDLEDCMIGA

-476 HYVKEKAKEKTNDL
+476 HYVKEKSKDKTNDL
-490 SKDAYDPRL
+490 SKDGYDPRL

-527 STMGTSGIANNIIS
+527 STLGASGVINNIIS
-541 LSKLPETPREGM
+541 MSKLPDTPHEGM
-553 IVSLTADYIDVANDN
+553 IVALTADYTDSGTST
-568 KKYEK
+568 KYEK
-573 ENLYIYKGGKWEIFS
+573 ENVYIYKGGKWEIFS
-588 GQLVAA
+588 GQLIAA

>member
-1 MLQQSGSNSQSLVSL
+1 
-16 KVLHINPTNIY
+16 
-27 KMKKVINYFSN
+27 MKKVINYFSN
-38 YQFVFKAIL
+38 HQFICKMIL
-47 MLLAIVTGGGVLA
+47 MLLAVVTGGGMMAV
-60 IADGEEPTT
+60 GEDIEPTT
-69 KIGDEGNAPSSKEEA
+69 QIGDEGHAPSSKED
-84 ATEPVNPE
+84 ATKEPVDPNK
-92 TSDRLAP
+92 SDRLAP
-99 GGKTEGQDLTGTQGS
+99 GGKVEGQDLTGTQGS

-125 EDWESEVEKYRPF
+125 EDWDSEVEKYRPF
-138 KTPLLQIIRKITKT
+138 RTPLLQVIRKITKS
-152 VPCNGYEKKHARV
+152 VPCSGYEKKHARV
-165 GGETLDGMV
+165 GGDTLDGKTTKAIEAV
-174 TASIAKVE
+174 T
-182 AGGTIKLTKSN
+182 AGGTIKLNKSN
-193 FSGSM
+193 FSGSL
-198 LPLYKGSTVIV
+198 LPFYKGSTAIV
-209 PTVAGYAPGSK
+209 PSVAGYERGSK
-220 TKVKGRLNLLVVE
+220 TKVSGRLNLLVIE

-245 GPAETE
+245 GPAETD
-251 GVVGETLDTMGCPA
+251 GTIGETLDTMGCPA
-265 IPANTR
+265 IPANSK
-271 ILCGSTILSESQMNV
+271 ILCASTILSESQMLV

-376 YGIGDTYTFSDL
+376 YGIGDTYTFADL

-428 MFTTV
+428 MFSTV

-446 YGTLNFVWDS
+446 YGTLNFTWDS
-456 TLDFMDLEDCMIGA
+456 TLDYMDLEDCMIGA

-476 HYVKEKAKEKTNDL
+476 HYVKEKSKDKTNDL
-490 SKDAYDPRL
+490 SKDGYDPRL

-520 VGPEDKI
+520 VGPENKI
-527 STMGTSGIANNIIS
+527 STLGASGVINNIIS
-541 LSKLPETPREGM
+541 MSRLPDTPHEGM
-553 IVSLTADYIDVANDN
+553 IVALTADYTDSGAST
-568 KKYEK
+568 KYEK
-573 ENLYIYKGGKWEIFS
+573 ENVYIYKGGKWEIFS
-588 GQLVAA
+588 GQLIAA

>member
-1 MLQQSGSNSQSLVSL
+1 
-16 KVLHINPTNIY
+16 
-27 KMKKVINYFSN
+27 MKKTSNYFSN
-38 YQFVFKAIL
+38 VQFIFKMIL
-47 MLLAIVTGGGVLA
+47 VLFAVVTGGGLMAV
-60 IADGEEPTT
+60 ADNVEPQ
-69 KIGDEGNAPSSKEEA
+69 IGDEGHAPSSKEDA
-84 ATEPVNPE
+84 ATEPVDPDK
-92 TSDRLAP
+92 SDLLAP
-99 GGKTEGQDLTGTQGS
+99 GGKAEGQDLTGTQGS

-125 EDWESEVEKYRPF
+125 EDWDSEVEKYRPF
-138 KTPLLQIIRKITKT
+138 RTPLLQIIRKITKT
-152 VPCNGYEKKHARV
+152 VPSNGYEKKHARV
-165 GGETLDGMV
+165 GGDTLDGKV
-174 TASIAKVE
+174 TTTINAVE
-182 AGGTIKLTKSN
+182 AGGTIKFTKAN
-193 FSGSM
+193 FSGSL
-198 LPLYKGSTVIV
+198 LPLYKGSTVII
-209 PTVAGYAPGSK
+209 PAVAGYERGSK
-220 TKVKGRLNLLVVE
+220 TKVCGRLNLLVVN

-251 GVVGETLDTMGCPA
+251 GTIGETLDTMGCPS
-265 IPANTR
+265 IPANSR
-271 ILCGSTILSESQMNV
+271 VLCASTILSESQMNV

-296 EVYLQKRA
+296 TVYLQKRA

-348 LKFLMETKDGAQEYA
+348 LKFLMETNDGAQEYA

-376 YGIGDTYTFSDL
+376 YGIGDTYTFADL
-388 IAIAKLMFTD
+388 VAISKLMFTD

-419 IELPKGRDV
+419 IELPKGRDA
-428 MFTTV
+428 MFSTV
-433 KQFDITFNQFKCS
+433 KQFDITFNQFKS
-446 YGTLNFVWDS
+446 NYGTLNFVWDS
-456 TLDFMDLEDCMIGA
+456 TLDYMDLEDCMIGA

-476 HYVKEKAKEKTNDL
+476 HYVKEKNKERTNDL

-520 VGPEDKI
+520 VGPESQI
-527 STMGTSGIANNIIS
+527 SALGASGVINNIVS
-541 LSKLPETPREGM
+541 LSALPATPHEGM
-553 IVSLTADYIDVANDN
+553 IVALTADYENGGT
-568 KKYEK
+568 KYEK
-573 ENLYIYKGGKWEIFS
+573 ENVYIYKGSKWELFT

>member
-1 MLQQSGSNSQSLVSL
+1 
-16 KVLHINPTNIY
+16 
-27 KMKKVINYFSN
+27 MKKTSNYFSN
-38 YQFVFKAIL
+38 VQFIFKMIL
-47 MLLAIVTGGGVLA
+47 VLFAVVTGGGLMAV
-60 IADGEEPTT
+60 ADNVEPQ
-69 KIGDEGNAPSSKEEA
+69 IGDEGHEPSSKEDA
-84 ATEPVNPE
+84 ATETVDPDK
-92 TSDRLAP
+92 SDRLAP
-99 GGKTEGQDLTGTQGS
+99 GGKAEGQDLTGTQGS

-125 EDWESEVEKYRPF
+125 EDWDSEVEKYRPF
-138 KTPLLQIIRKITKT
+138 RTPLLQLIRKITKT
-152 VPCNGYEKKHARV
+152 VPSNSYEKKHARV
-165 GGETLDGMV
+165 GADTLDGKV
-174 TASIAKVE
+174 TTTIEAVE
-182 AGGTIKLTKSN
+182 AGGTIKFTKAN
-193 FSGSM
+193 FSGSL
-198 LPLYKGSTVIV
+198 LPLYKGSTVIIPSV
-209 PTVAGYAPGSK
+209 PGYERGSK
-220 TKVKGRLNLLVVE
+220 TKVCGRLNLLVVN

-251 GVVGETLDTMGCPA
+251 GTIGETLDTMGCPS
-265 IPANTR
+265 IPANSR
-271 ILCGSTILSESQMNV
+271 VLCASTILSESQMNV

-296 EVYLQKRA
+296 TVYLQKRA

-348 LKFLMETKDGAQEYA
+348 LKFLMETNDGAQEYA

-376 YGIGDTYTFSDL
+376 YGIGDTYTFADL
-388 IAIAKLMFTD
+388 VAISKLMFTD

-428 MFTTV
+428 MFSTV
-433 KQFDITFNQFKCS
+433 KQFDITFNQFKS
-446 YGTLNFVWDS
+446 NYGTLNFVWDS
-456 TLDFMDLEDCMIGA
+456 TLDYMDLEDCMIGA

-476 HYVKEKAKEKTNDL
+476 HYVKEKSKERTNDL

-520 VGPEDKI
+520 VGPESQI
-527 STMGTSGIANNIIS
+527 SALGASGVINNIVS
-541 LSKLPETPREGM
+541 LSALPATPHEGM
-553 IVSLTADYIDVANDN
+553 IVALTADYENGGT
-568 KKYEK
+568 KYEK
-573 ENLYIYKGGKWEIFS
+573 ENVYIYKGSKWELFT

>member
-1 MLQQSGSNSQSLVSL
+1 
-16 KVLHINPTNIY
+16 
-27 KMKKVINYFSN
+27 MKKVINYFSSG
-38 YQFVFKAIL
+38 QFICKMIL
-47 MLLAIVTGGGVLA
+47 MLLAVVTGGGLMA
-60 IADGEEPTT
+60 MADTAEPTT
-69 KIGDEGNAPSSKEEA
+69 QIGDEGHEPSSKEDA
-84 ATEPVNPE
+84 ATEPVDTNK
-92 TSDRLAP
+92 SDLIAP
-99 GGKTEGQDLTGTQGS
+99 GGKAEGQDLTGTQAS
-114 ATQVRKGGLAE
+114 ATQIRKGGLAE

-165 GGETLDGMV
+165 GGDTLDGV
-174 TASIAKVE
+174 TTKQIEAVT
-182 AGGTIKLTKSN
+182 AGGTIKLNKSN
-193 FSGSM
+193 FSGSL

-209 PTVAGYAPGSK
+209 PTVAGYAQGSK
-220 TKVKGRLNLLVVE
+220 TKLKGRLNLLVID

-251 GVVGETLDTMGCPA
+251 GTIGDTLDTMGCPA
-265 IPANTR
+265 IPANSR
-271 ILCGSTILSESQMNV
+271 ILCASTILSESQMQV

-324 ADMKEDALT
+324 ADMKENALT
-333 KFLLRQERSYLYGTK
+333 NFLLRQERTYLYGTK

-376 YGIGDTYTFSDL
+376 YGIGDTYTFADL

-428 MFTTV
+428 MFDTV
-433 KQFDITFNQFKCS
+433 KEFDITFNRFKCS
-446 YGTLNFVWDS
+446 YGTLNFAWDS
-456 TLDFMDLEDCMIGA
+456 TLDYMDLEDCMIGA

-476 HYVKEKAKEKTNDL
+476 HYVKEKGKEKTNDL
-490 SKDAYDPRL
+490 SKDGYDPRL

-520 VGPEDKI
+520 VGPENKI
-527 STMGTSGIANNIIS
+527 STLGAAGVINNIVS
-541 LSKLPETPREGM
+541 LSTLPKTPHEGM
-553 IVSLTADYIDVANDN
+553 IVALTADYTDTTSGSGST
-568 KKYEK
+568 KYEK
-573 ENLYIYKGGKWEIFS
+573 ENIYIYKGGKWEIFS
-588 GQLVAA
+588 GQLIAA

>member
-1 MLQQSGSNSQSLVSL
+1 
-16 KVLHINPTNIY
+16 
-27 KMKKVINYFSN
+27 MKKVINYFSN
-38 YQFVFKAIL
+38 HQFICKMIL
-47 MLLAIVTGGGVLA
+47 MLLAVVTGGGMMAV
-60 IADGEEPTT
+60 GEDIEPTT
-69 KIGDEGNAPSSKEEA
+69 QIGDEGHAPSSKED
-84 ATEPVNPE
+84 ATKEPVDPNK
-92 TSDRLAP
+92 SDRLAP
-99 GGKTEGQDLTGTQGS
+99 GGKVEGQDLTGTQGS

-125 EDWESEVEKYRPF
+125 EDWDSEVEKYRPF
-138 KTPLLQIIRKITKT
+138 RTPLLQVIRKITKS
-152 VPCNGYEKKHARV
+152 VPCSGYEKKHARV
-165 GGETLDGMV
+165 GGDTLDGKTTKAIEAV
-174 TASIAKVE
+174 T
-182 AGGTIKLTKSN
+182 AGGTIKLNKSN
-193 FSGSM
+193 FSGSL
-198 LPLYKGSTVIV
+198 LPFYKGSTAIV
-209 PTVAGYAPGSK
+209 PSVAGYERGSK
-220 TKVKGRLNLLVVE
+220 TKVSGRLNLLVIE

-245 GPAETE
+245 GPAETD
-251 GVVGETLDTMGCPA
+251 GTVGETLDTMGCPA
-265 IPANTR
+265 IPANSK
-271 ILCGSTILSESQMNV
+271 ILCASTILSESQMLV

-376 YGIGDTYTFSDL
+376 YGIGDTYTFADL

-398 FAESDEMYL
+398 FAESDEMFL

-428 MFTTV
+428 MFSTV

-446 YGTLNFVWDS
+446 YGTLNFTWDS
-456 TLDFMDLEDCMIGA
+456 TLDYMDLEDCMIGA

-476 HYVKEKAKEKTNDL
+476 HYVKEKSKDKTNDL
-490 SKDAYDPRL
+490 SKDGYDPRL

-527 STMGTSGIANNIIS
+527 STLGASGVINNIIS
-541 LSKLPETPREGM
+541 MSKLPDTPHDGM
-553 IVSLTADYIDVANDN
+553 IVALTADYESGST
-568 KKYEK
+568 KYEK
-573 ENLYIYKGGKWEIFS
+573 ENVYIYKGGKWEIFS
-588 GQLVAA
+588 GQLIAA

>member
-1 MLQQSGSNSQSLVSL
+1 
-16 KVLHINPTNIY
+16 
-27 KMKKVINYFSN
+27 MKKVINYFSN
-38 YQFVFKAIL
+38 HQFICKMIL
-47 MLLAIVTGGGVLA
+47 MLLAVVTGGGMMAV
-60 IADGEEPTT
+60 GEDIEPTT
-69 KIGDEGNAPSSKEEA
+69 QIGDEGHAPSSKED
-84 ATEPVNPE
+84 ATKEPVDPNK
-92 TSDRLAP
+92 SDRLAP
-99 GGKTEGQDLTGTQGS
+99 GGKVEGQDLTGTQGS
-114 ATQVRKGGLAE
+114 ATQARKGGLAE
-125 EDWESEVEKYRPF
+125 EDWDSEVEKYRPF
-138 KTPLLQIIRKITKT
+138 RTPLLQVIRKITKS
-152 VPCNGYEKKHARV
+152 VPCSGYEKKHARV
-165 GGETLDGMV
+165 GGDTLDGKTTKAIEAV
-174 TASIAKVE
+174 T
-182 AGGTIKLTKSN
+182 AGGTIKLNKSN
-193 FSGSM
+193 FSGSL
-198 LPLYKGSTVIV
+198 LPFYKGSTAIV
-209 PTVAGYAPGSK
+209 PSVAGYERGSK
-220 TKVKGRLNLLVVE
+220 TKVSGRLNLLVIE

-245 GPAETE
+245 GPAETD
-251 GVVGETLDTMGCPA
+251 GTIGETLDTMGCPA
-265 IPANTR
+265 IPANSK
-271 ILCGSTILSESQMNV
+271 ILCASTILSESQMLV

-376 YGIGDTYTFSDL
+376 YGIGDTYTFADL

-428 MFTTV
+428 MFSTV

-446 YGTLNFVWDS
+446 YGTLNFTWDS
-456 TLDFMDLEDCMIGA
+456 TLDYMDLEDCMIGA

-476 HYVKEKAKEKTNDL
+476 HYVKEKSKDKTNDL
-490 SKDAYDPRL
+490 SKDGYDPRL

-527 STMGTSGIANNIIS
+527 STLGASGVINNIIS
-541 LSKLPETPREGM
+541 MSKLPDTPHEGM
-553 IVSLTADYIDVANDN
+553 IVALTADYESGST
-568 KKYEK
+568 KYEK
-573 ENLYIYKGGKWEIFS
+573 ENVYIYKGGKWEIFS
-588 GQLVAA
+588 GQLIAA

>member
-1 MLQQSGSNSQSLVSL
+1 
-16 KVLHINPTNIY
+16 
-27 KMKKVINYFSN
+27 MKKVINYFSN
-38 YQFVFKAIL
+38 HQFICKMIL
-47 MLLAIVTGGGVLA
+47 MLLAVVTGGGMMAV
-60 IADGEEPTT
+60 GEDIEPTT
-69 KIGDEGNAPSSKEEA
+69 QIGDEGHAPSSKED
-84 ATEPVNPE
+84 ATKEPVDPNK
-92 TSDRLAP
+92 SDRLAP
-99 GGKTEGQDLTGTQGS
+99 GGKVEGQDLTGTQGS
-114 ATQVRKGGLAE
+114 ATQARKGGLAE
-125 EDWESEVEKYRPF
+125 EDWDSEVEKYRPF
-138 KTPLLQIIRKITKT
+138 RTPLLQVIRKITKS
-152 VPCNGYEKKHARV
+152 VPCSGYEKKHARV
-165 GGETLDGMV
+165 GGDTLDGKTTKAIEAV
-174 TASIAKVE
+174 T
-182 AGGTIKLTKSN
+182 AGGTIKLNKSN
-193 FSGSM
+193 FSGSL
-198 LPLYKGSTVIV
+198 LPFYKGSTAIV
-209 PTVAGYAPGSK
+209 PSVAGYERGSK
-220 TKVKGRLNLLVVE
+220 TKVSGRLNLLVIE

-245 GPAETE
+245 GPAETD
-251 GVVGETLDTMGCPA
+251 GTIGETLDTMGCPA
-265 IPANTR
+265 IPANSK
-271 ILCGSTILSESQMNV
+271 ILCASTILSESQMLV

-376 YGIGDTYTFSDL
+376 YGIGDTYTFADL

-428 MFTTV
+428 MFSTV

-446 YGTLNFVWDS
+446 YGTLNFTWDS
-456 TLDFMDLEDCMIGA
+456 TLDYMDLEDCMIGA

-476 HYVKEKAKEKTNDL
+476 HYVKEKSKDKTNDL
-490 SKDAYDPRL
+490 SKDGYDPRL

-527 STMGTSGIANNIIS
+527 STLGASGVINNIIS
-541 LSKLPETPREGM
+541 MSKLPDTPHDGM
-553 IVSLTADYIDVANDN
+553 IIALTADYESGST
-568 KKYEK
+568 KYEK
-573 ENLYIYKGGKWEIFS
+573 ENVYIYKGGKWEIFS
-588 GQLVAA
+588 GQLIAA

>member
-1 MLQQSGSNSQSLVSL
+1 
-16 KVLHINPTNIY
+16 
-27 KMKKVINYFSN
+27 MKKVINYFSRG
-38 YQFVFKAIL
+38 QFIFKMIL
-47 MLLAIVTGGGVLA
+47 MFLAVVTGGGMMA
-60 IADGEEPTT
+60 AADDAEPTT
-69 KIGDEGNAPSSKEEA
+69 QIGDEGHEPSSKADA
-84 ATEPVNPE
+84 ATEPVDPNK
-92 TSDRLAP
+92 SDLIAP
-99 GGKTEGQDLTGTQGS
+99 GGKAEGQDLTGTQAS
-114 ATQVRKGGLAE
+114 ATQIRKGGLAE

-138 KTPLLQIIRKITKT
+138 RTPLLQVIRKITKT
-152 VPCNGYEKKHARV
+152 VPCTSYEKKHARV
-165 GGETLDGMV
+165 GGDTLDGV
-174 TASIAKVE
+174 ITKQIEKVE
-182 AGGTIKLTKSN
+182 AGGTIKLNKTN

-198 LPLYKGSTVIV
+198 LPLYKGSTIIV
-209 PTVAGYAPGSK
+209 PSVAGYERGSK
-220 TKVKGRLNLLVVE
+220 TKVSGRLNLLVID

-251 GVVGETLDTMGCPA
+251 GTVGETLDSMGCPV
-265 IPANTR
+265 IPANSR
-271 ILCGSTILSESQMNV
+271 VLCASTILSESQMLV

-324 ADMKEDALT
+324 ADMKENALT
-333 KFLLRQERSYLYGTK
+333 NFLLRQERSYLYGTK

-376 YGIGDTYTFSDL
+376 YGIGDTYTFADL

-428 MFTTV
+428 MFDTV

-446 YGTLNFVWDS
+446 YGTLNFAWDN
-456 TLDFMDLEDCMIGA
+456 TLDYMDLEDCMIGA

-476 HYVKEKAKEKTNDL
+476 HYVKEKSKDKTNDL
-490 SKDAYDPRL
+490 SKDGYDPRL

-520 VGPEDKI
+520 VGPENKI
-527 STMGTSGIANNIIS
+527 STLGASGVINNIIS
-541 LSKLPETPREGM
+541 LSSLPKTPREGM
-553 IVSLTADYIDVANDN
+553 IVALTADYTDN
-568 KKYEK
+568 SVPSSPVKYEK
-573 ENLYIYKGGKWEIFS
+573 ENVYIYKGGKWEIFS
-588 GQLVAA
+588 GQLLAA

>member
-1 MLQQSGSNSQSLVSL
+1 
-16 KVLHINPTNIY
+16 
-27 KMKKVINYFSN
+27 MKKVINYFSN
-38 YQFVFKAIL
+38 HQFICKMIL
-47 MLLAIVTGGGVLA
+47 MLLAVVTGGGMMAV
-60 IADGEEPTT
+60 GEDIEPTT
-69 KIGDEGNAPSSKEEA
+69 QIGDEGHAPSSKED
-84 ATEPVNPE
+84 ATKEPVDPNK
-92 TSDRLAP
+92 SDRLAP
-99 GGKTEGQDLTGTQGS
+99 GGKVEGQDLTGTQGS

-125 EDWESEVEKYRPF
+125 EDWDSEVEKYRPF
-138 KTPLLQIIRKITKT
+138 RTPLLQVIRKITKS
-152 VPCNGYEKKHARV
+152 VPCSGYEKKHARV
-165 GGETLDGMV
+165 GGDTLDGKTTKAIEAV
-174 TASIAKVE
+174 T
-182 AGGTIKLTKSN
+182 AGGTIKLNKSN
-193 FSGSM
+193 FSGSL
-198 LPLYKGSTVIV
+198 LPFYKGSTAIV
-209 PTVAGYAPGSK
+209 PSVAGYERGSK
-220 TKVKGRLNLLVVE
+220 TKVSGRLNLLVIE

-245 GPAETE
+245 GPAETD
-251 GVVGETLDTMGCPA
+251 GTIGETLDTMGCPA
-265 IPANTR
+265 IPANSK
-271 ILCGSTILSESQMNV
+271 ILCASTILSESQMLV

-376 YGIGDTYTFSDL
+376 YGIGDTYTFADL

-428 MFTTV
+428 MFSTV

-446 YGTLNFVWDS
+446 YGTLNFTWDS
-456 TLDFMDLEDCMIGA
+456 TLDYMDLEDCMIGA

-476 HYVKEKAKEKTNDL
+476 HYVKEKSKDKTNDL
-490 SKDAYDPRL
+490 SKDGYDPRL

-527 STMGTSGIANNIIS
+527 STLGASGVINNIIS
-541 LSKLPETPREGM
+541 MSKLPDTPHDGM
-553 IVSLTADYIDVANDN
+553 IVALTADYESGST
-568 KKYEK
+568 KYEK
-573 ENLYIYKGGKWEIFS
+573 ENVYIYKDGKWEIFS
-588 GQLVAA
+588 GQLIAA

>member
-1 MLQQSGSNSQSLVSL
+1 
-16 KVLHINPTNIY
+16 
-27 KMKKVINYFSN
+27 MKKVINYFSN
-38 YQFVFKAIL
+38 HQFICKMIL
-47 MLLAIVTGGGVLA
+47 MLLAVVTGGGMMAV
-60 IADGEEPTT
+60 GEDIEPTT
-69 KIGDEGNAPSSKEEA
+69 QIGDEGHAPSSKED
-84 ATEPVNPE
+84 ATKEPVDPNK
-92 TSDRLAP
+92 SDRLAP
-99 GGKTEGQDLTGTQGS
+99 GGKVEGQDLTGTQGS

-125 EDWESEVEKYRPF
+125 EDWDSEVEKYRPF
-138 KTPLLQIIRKITKT
+138 RTPLLQVIRKITKS
-152 VPCNGYEKKHARV
+152 VPCTGYEKKHARV
-165 GGETLDGMV
+165 GGDTLDGKTTKAIEAV
-174 TASIAKVE
+174 G

-193 FSGSM
+193 FSGSL
-198 LPLYKGSTVIV
+198 LPFYKGSTAIV
-209 PTVAGYAPGSK
+209 PSVAGYERGSK
-220 TKVKGRLNLLVVE
+220 TKVSGRLNLLVIE

-245 GPAETE
+245 GPAETD
-251 GVVGETLDTMGCPA
+251 GTIGETLDTMGCPA
-265 IPANTR
+265 IPANSK
-271 ILCGSTILSESQMNV
+271 ILCASTILSESQMLV

-376 YGIGDTYTFSDL
+376 YGIGDTYTFADL

-428 MFTTV
+428 MFSTV

-446 YGTLNFVWDS
+446 YGTLNFTWDS
-456 TLDFMDLEDCMIGA
+456 TLDYMDLEDCMIGA

-476 HYVKEKAKEKTNDL
+476 HYVKEKSKDKTNDL
-490 SKDAYDPRL
+490 SKDGYDPRL

-527 STMGTSGIANNIIS
+527 STLGASGVINNIIS
-541 LSKLPETPREGM
+541 MSKLPDTPHDGM
-553 IVSLTADYIDVANDN
+553 IVALTADYTDSGTST
-568 KKYEK
+568 KYEK
-573 ENLYIYKGGKWEIFS
+573 ENVYIYKGGKWEIFS
-588 GQLVAA
+588 GQLIAA

>member
-1 MLQQSGSNSQSLVSL
+1 MKRL
-16 KVLHINPTNIY
+16 IN
-27 KMKKVINYFSN
+27 FSSC
-38 YQFVFKAIL
+38 QVVFKMLL
-47 MLLAIVTGGGVLA
+47 MLLAVVFGGGVLA
-60 IADGEEPTT
+60 MADGAEPPVTP
-69 KIGDEGNAPSSKEEA
+69 IGDEGNNVSSKEDA
-84 ATEPVNPE
+84 NTEPVDPNK
-92 TSDRLAP
+92 SDRLAP
-99 GGKTEGQDLTGTQGS
+99 GGNTEGQDLTGTQGS
-114 ATQVRKGGLAE
+114 ATQIRKGGLAE
-125 EDWESEVEKYRPF
+125 EDWEAEVEKYRPF
-138 KTPLLQIIRKITKT
+138 KTPLLQIIRKITKVVNCT
-152 VPCNGYEKKHARV
+152 GYEKKHARV
-165 GGETLDGMV
+165 GGETLDGV
-174 TASIAKVE
+174 ITAKISKVD
-182 AGGTIKLTKSN
+182 AGGTIKLNKSN

-198 LPLYKGSTVIV
+198 LPFYKGSTVIV
-209 PTVAGYAPGSK
+209 PTVAGYERGSK
-220 TKVKGRLNLLVVE
+220 TKIKGRLNLLVVE

-251 GVVGETLDTMGCPA
+251 GTIGETLDTMGCPD

-271 ILCGSTILSESQMNV
+271 VLCGSTILSESQMNV

-333 KFLLRQERSYLYGTK
+333 KFLLRQERSYLYSPK
-348 LKFLMETKDGAQEYA
+348 LKFLMTTDDGAQEYA
-363 YSAEGIINQLTNS
+363 YSAEGIMNQLTNS
-376 YGIGDTYTFSDL
+376 YGIGDTYTFADL

-476 HYVKEKAKEKTNDL
+476 HYVKEKSKEKTNDL
-490 SKDAYDPRL
+490 SKDAYNPRL

-520 VGPEDKI
+520 VGPENKI
-527 STMGTSGIANNIIS
+527 TTLGVTGIVNNIIS

-553 IVSLTADYIDVANDN
+553 IVSLTADYTDTDE

-573 ENLYIYKGGKWEIFS
+573 ETLYIYKGGKWEIFT
-588 GQLVAA
+588 GQLIAA

>member
-1 MLQQSGSNSQSLVSL
+1 
-16 KVLHINPTNIY
+16 
-27 KMKKVINYFSN
+27 MKKVINYFSN
-38 YQFVFKAIL
+38 SQFICKMIL
-47 MLLAIVTGGGVLA
+47 MLLAVVTGGGVLA
-60 IADGEEPTT
+60 MADTAEPTT
-69 KIGDEGNAPSSKEEA
+69 QIGNEGNAPSTKEDA
-84 ATEPVNPE
+84 ATEPVDPNR
-92 TSDRLAP
+92 SDRLAP
-99 GGKTEGQDLTGTQGS
+99 GGQVEGQDLTGTQGS
-114 ATQVRKGGLAE
+114 ATQIRKGGLAE
-125 EDWESEVEKYRPF
+125 EDWEAEVEKYRPF
-138 KTPLLQIIRKITKT
+138 RTPLLQIIRKITKT
-152 VPCNGYEKKHARV
+152 VPCSGYEKKHARV
-165 GGETLDGMV
+165 GGDTLDGMI
-174 TASIAKVE
+174 TAKIAAVA
-182 AGGTIKLTKSN
+182 AGSTIKLSKSN
-193 FSGSM
+193 FSGSL
-198 LPLYKGSTVIV
+198 LPLYKGSTIII
-209 PTVAGYAPGSK
+209 PTVAGYEPGSK
-220 TKVKGRLNLLVVE
+220 TKLKGRLNLLVVD

-251 GVVGETLDTMGCPA
+251 NVIGETLDSMGCPE
-265 IPANTR
+265 IPANSR
-271 ILCGSTILSESQMNV
+271 VLCASTILSESQMNV

-363 YSAEGIINQLTNS
+363 YSAEGIINQITNS
-376 YGIGDTYTFSDL
+376 YGIPDTYSFADL
-388 IAIAKLMFTD
+388 IAMAKLMFTD
-398 FAESDEMYL
+398 FAESDEMYI

-428 MFTTV
+428 MFSNV
-433 KQFDITFNQFKCS
+433 KKFDISFSEFKCN
-446 YGTLNFVWDS
+446 YGTLNFAWDS
-456 TLDFMDLEDCMIGA
+456 TLDFMDLEDCMIGFDA
-470 DFKGAR
+470 KGAR

-520 VGPEDKI
+520 VGPENKI
-527 STMGTSGIANNIIS
+527 STLGASGVINNIIS
-541 LSKLPETPREGM
+541 LSALPKTPREGM
-553 IVSLTADYIDVANDN
+553 IVALTEDYTDSVSDT
-568 KKYEK
+568 KYEK
-573 ENLYIYKGGKWEIFS
+573 ECLYIYKGSKWELFT

>member
-1 MLQQSGSNSQSLVSL
+1 
-16 KVLHINPTNIY
+16 
-27 KMKKVINYFSN
+27 MKKVINYFSSG
-38 YQFVFKAIL
+38 QFICKMIL
-47 MLLAIVTGGGVLA
+47 MLLAVVTGGGVMA
-60 IADGEEPTT
+60 VAEDVEPTT
-69 KIGDEGNAPSSKEEA
+69 QIGDEGHEPSSKADA
-84 ATEPVNPE
+84 ATEPVDPNK
-92 TSDRLAP
+92 SDLLAP
-99 GGKTEGQDLTGTQGS
+99 GGKAEGQDLTGTQAS
-114 ATQVRKGGLAE
+114 ATQIRKGGLAE

-165 GGETLDGMV
+165 GGDTLDGV
-174 TASIAKVE
+174 TTKQIEAVT
-182 AGGTIKLTKSN
+182 AGGTIKLNKSN
-193 FSGSM
+193 FSGSL

-209 PTVAGYAPGSK
+209 PTVAGYAQGSK
-220 TKVKGRLNLLVVE
+220 TKLKGRLNLLVID

-251 GVVGETLDTMGCPA
+251 GTIGDTLDTMGCPA
-265 IPANTR
+265 IPANSR
-271 ILCGSTILSESQMNV
+271 ILCASTILSESQMQV

-324 ADMKEDALT
+324 ADMKENALT
-333 KFLLRQERSYLYGTK
+333 NFLLRQERTYLYGTK

-376 YGIGDTYTFSDL
+376 YGIGDTYTFADL

-428 MFTTV
+428 MFDTV
-433 KQFDITFNQFKCS
+433 KEFDITFNRFKCS
-446 YGTLNFVWDS
+446 YGTLNFAWDS
-456 TLDFMDLEDCMIGA
+456 TLDYMDLEDCMIGA

-476 HYVKEKAKEKTNDL
+476 HYVKEKGKEKTNDL
-490 SKDAYDPRL
+490 SKDGYDPRL

-520 VGPEDKI
+520 VGPENKI
-527 STMGTSGIANNIIS
+527 STLGAAGVINNIVS
-541 LSKLPETPREGM
+541 LSTLPKTPHEGM
-553 IVSLTADYIDVANDN
+553 IVALTADYTDTTSGSGST
-568 KKYEK
+568 KYEK
-573 ENLYIYKGGKWEIFS
+573 ENIYIYKGGKWEIFS
-588 GQLVAA
+588 GQLIAA

>member
-1 MLQQSGSNSQSLVSL
+1 
-16 KVLHINPTNIY
+16 
-27 KMKKVINYFSN
+27 MKKVINYFSSG
-38 YQFVFKAIL
+38 QFICKMIL
-47 MLLAIVTGGGVLA
+47 MLLAVVTGGGLMA
-60 IADGEEPTT
+60 MADTAEPTT
-69 KIGDEGNAPSSKEEA
+69 QIGDEGHEPSSKEDA
-84 ATEPVNPE
+84 ATEPVDTNK
-92 TSDRLAP
+92 SDLIAP
-99 GGKTEGQDLTGTQGS
+99 GGKAEGQDLTGTQAS
-114 ATQVRKGGLAE
+114 ATQIRKGGLAE

-165 GGETLDGMV
+165 GGDTLDGV
-174 TASIAKVE
+174 TTKQIEAVT
-182 AGGTIKLTKSN
+182 AGGTIKLNKSN
-193 FSGSM
+193 FSGSL

-209 PTVAGYAPGSK
+209 PTVAGYAQGSK
-220 TKVKGRLNLLVVE
+220 TKLKGRLNLLVID

-251 GVVGETLDTMGCPA
+251 GTIGDTLDTMGCPA
-265 IPANTR
+265 IPANSR
-271 ILCGSTILSESQMNV
+271 ILCASTILSESQMQV

-324 ADMKEDALT
+324 ADMKENALT
-333 KFLLRQERSYLYGTK
+333 NFLLRQERTYLYGTK

-376 YGIGDTYTFSDL
+376 YGIGDTYTFADL

-428 MFTTV
+428 MFDTV
-433 KQFDITFNQFKCS
+433 KEFDITFNRFKCS
-446 YGTLNFVWDS
+446 YGTLNFAWDS
-456 TLDFMDLEDCMIGA
+456 TLDYMDLEDCMIGA

-476 HYVKEKAKEKTNDL
+476 HYVKEKGKEKTNDL
-490 SKDAYDPRL
+490 SKDGYDPRL

-520 VGPEDKI
+520 VGPENKI
-527 STMGTSGIANNIIS
+527 STLGAAGVINNIVS
-541 LSKLPETPREGM
+541 LSTLPKTPHEGM
-553 IVSLTADYIDVANDN
+553 IVALTADYTDTTSDSGST
-568 KKYEK
+568 KYEK
-573 ENLYIYKGGKWEIFS
+573 ENIYIYKGGKWEIFS
-588 GQLVAA
+588 GQLIAA

>member
-1 MLQQSGSNSQSLVSL
+1 
-16 KVLHINPTNIY
+16 
-27 KMKKVINYFSN
+27 MKKVINYFSSG
-38 YQFVFKAIL
+38 QFTIKMLL

-60 IADGEEPTT
+60 VAEGAEPPVTP
-69 KIGDEGNAPSSKEEA
+69 IGDEGNAPSSKTDA
-84 ATEPVNPE
+84 ATEPVDADK
-92 TSDRLAP
+92 SDRLAP
-99 GGKTEGQDLTGTQGS
+99 GGKVEGQDLTGTQGS
-114 ATQVRKGGLAE
+114 ATQIRKGGLAE

-138 KTPLLQIIRKITKT
+138 RTPLLQIIRKITKT
-152 VPCNGYEKKHARV
+152 VPCTGYEKKHARV
-165 GGETLDGMV
+165 GGDTLDGMITAKIAAV
-174 TASIAKVE
+174 T
-182 AGGTIKLTKSN
+182 AGGTIKLTKQN

-198 LPLYKGSTVIV
+198 LPLYKGSTVII
-209 PTVAGYAPGSK
+209 PTVAGYERGSK
-220 TKVKGRLNLLVVE
+220 TKLKGRLNLLVVD

-251 GVVGETLDTMGCPA
+251 NTIGETLDTMGCPE
-265 IPANTR
+265 IPANSR
-271 ILCGSTILSESQMNV
+271 VLCASTILSESQMNV

-376 YGIGDTYTFSDL
+376 YGIGETYTFADL

-428 MFTTV
+428 MFSTV

-476 HYVKEKAKEKTNDL
+476 HYIKEKSKERTNDL

-509 CVALRGYNSIL
+509 CVALRGFNSIL

-527 STMGTSGIANNIIS
+527 STLGASGIINNIVS
-541 LSKLPETPREGM
+541 LSKLPATPQEGM
-553 IVSLTADYIDVANDN
+553 IVALTADYTDGSTST
-568 KKYEK
+568 KYEK
-573 ENLYIYKGGKWEIFS
+573 ENIYIYKGGKWELFS
-588 GQLVAA
+588 GQLIAA

>member
-1 MLQQSGSNSQSLVSL
+1 
-16 KVLHINPTNIY
+16 
-27 KMKKVINYFSN
+27 MKKVINYFSN
-38 YQFVFKAIL
+38 HQFICKMIL
-47 MLLAIVTGGGVLA
+47 MLFAVVTGGGMMAV
-60 IADGEEPTT
+60 GEDIEPTT
-69 KIGDEGNAPSSKEEA
+69 QIGDEGHAPSSKED
-84 ATEPVNPE
+84 ATKEPVDPNK
-92 TSDRLAP
+92 SDRLAP
-99 GGKTEGQDLTGTQGS
+99 GGKVEGQDLTGTQGS

-125 EDWESEVEKYRPF
+125 EDWDSEVEKYRPF
-138 KTPLLQIIRKITKT
+138 RTPLLQVIRKITKS
-152 VPCNGYEKKHARV
+152 VPCSGYEKKHARV
-165 GGETLDGMV
+165 GGDTLDGKTTKAIEAV
-174 TASIAKVE
+174 T
-182 AGGTIKLTKSN
+182 AGGTIKLNKSN
-193 FSGSM
+193 FSGSL
-198 LPLYKGSTVIV
+198 LPFYKGSTAIV
-209 PTVAGYAPGSK
+209 PSVAGYERGSK
-220 TKVKGRLNLLVVE
+220 TKVSGRLNLLVIE

-245 GPAETE
+245 GPAETD
-251 GVVGETLDTMGCPA
+251 GTIGETLDTMGCPA
-265 IPANTR
+265 IPANSK
-271 ILCGSTILSESQMNV
+271 ILCASTILSESQMLV

-376 YGIGDTYTFSDL
+376 YGIGDTYTFADL

-428 MFTTV
+428 MFSTV

-446 YGTLNFVWDS
+446 YGTLNFTWDS
-456 TLDFMDLEDCMIGA
+456 TLDYMDLEDCMIGA

-476 HYVKEKAKEKTNDL
+476 HYVKEKSKDKTNDL
-490 SKDAYDPRL
+490 SKDGYDPRL

-527 STMGTSGIANNIIS
+527 STLGASGVINNIIS
-541 LSKLPETPREGM
+541 MSKLPDTPHDGM
-553 IVSLTADYIDVANDN
+553 IVALTADYTDSGTST
-568 KKYEK
+568 KYEK
-573 ENLYIYKGGKWEIFS
+573 ENVYIYKGGKWEIFS
-588 GQLVAA
+588 GQLIAA

>member
-1 MLQQSGSNSQSLVSL
+1 
-16 KVLHINPTNIY
+16 
-27 KMKKVINYFSN
+27 MKKISNYFSSG
-38 YQFVFKAIL
+38 QFVFKMIL
-47 MLLAIVTGGGVLA
+47 MLLAVVTGGGVLA
-60 IADGEEPTT
+60 MADTAEPTT
-69 KIGDEGNAPSSKEEA
+69 QIGDEGHEPSSKADA
-84 ATEPVNPE
+84 ATEPVDPNV
-92 TSDRLAP
+92 SDRLAP
-99 GGKTEGQDLTGTQGS
+99 GGKVEGQDLTGTQGS
-114 ATQVRKGGLAE
+114 ATQIRKGGLAE
-125 EDWESEVEKYRPF
+125 EDWDSEVEKYRPF
-138 KTPLLQIIRKITKT
+138 RTPLLQIIRKVTKS
-152 VPCNGYEKKHARV
+152 VPCNSYEKKHARV
-165 GGETLDGMV
+165 GGDTLDGM
-174 TASIAKVE
+174 TTKAIEAAA
-182 AGGTIKLTKSN
+182 AGGTIKLTKAN
-193 FSGSM
+193 FSGSL

-209 PTVAGYAPGSK
+209 PSVPGYERGSK
-220 TKVKGRLNLLVVE
+220 TKVNGRLNLLVVE

-251 GVVGETLDTMGCPA
+251 GTIGETLDTMGCPA
-265 IPANTR
+265 IPANSR
-271 ILCGSTILSESQMNV
+271 ILCASTILSESQMNV
-286 PPENYQPRSE
+286 PPENYQPRFE

-376 YGIGDTYTFSDL
+376 YGIGDTYTFADL

-428 MFTTV
+428 MFSTV
-433 KQFDITFNQFKCS
+433 KEFDITFNQFKCS

-456 TLDFMDLEDCMIGA
+456 TLDYMDLEDCMIGA

-476 HYVKEKAKEKTNDL
+476 HYVKEKNKERTNDL

-509 CVALRGYNSIL
+509 CIALRGYNSIL
-520 VGPEDKI
+520 VGPEAKI
-527 STMGTSGIANNIIS
+527 SALGASGVINNIIS
-541 LSKLPETPREGM
+541 MSRLPETPRDGM
-553 IVSLTADYIDVANDN
+553 IVALTADYEAPNAGSGTT
-568 KKYEK
+568 KYEK
-573 ENLYIYKGGKWEIFS
+573 ENVYIYKGGKWELFS

>member
-1 MLQQSGSNSQSLVSL
+1 
-16 KVLHINPTNIY
+16 
-27 KMKKVINYFSN
+27 MKKVINYFSN
-38 YQFVFKAIL
+38 HQFICKMIL
-47 MLLAIVTGGGVLA
+47 MLLAVVTGGGMMAV
-60 IADGEEPTT
+60 GEDIEPTT
-69 KIGDEGNAPSSKEEA
+69 QIGDEGHAPSSKED
-84 ATEPVNPE
+84 ATKEPVDPNK
-92 TSDRLAP
+92 SDRLAP
-99 GGKTEGQDLTGTQGS
+99 GGKVEGQDLTGTQGS

-125 EDWESEVEKYRPF
+125 EDWDSEVEKYRPF
-138 KTPLLQIIRKITKT
+138 RTPLLQVIRKITKS
-152 VPCNGYEKKHARV
+152 VPCTGYEKKHARV
-165 GGETLDGMV
+165 GGDTLDGKTTKAIEAV
-174 TASIAKVE
+174 T
-182 AGGTIKLTKSN
+182 AGGTIKLNKSN
-193 FSGSM
+193 FSGSL
-198 LPLYKGSTVIV
+198 LPFYKGSTAIV
-209 PTVAGYAPGSK
+209 PSVAGYERGSK
-220 TKVKGRLNLLVVE
+220 TKVSGRLNLLVIE

-245 GPAETE
+245 GPAETD
-251 GVVGETLDTMGCPA
+251 GTVGETLDTMGCPA
-265 IPANTR
+265 IPANSK
-271 ILCGSTILSESQMNV
+271 ILCASTILSESQMLV

-376 YGIGDTYTFSDL
+376 YGIGDTYTFADL

-398 FAESDEMYL
+398 FAESGEMYL

-428 MFTTV
+428 MFSTV
-433 KQFDITFNQFKCS
+433 NQFDITFNQFKCS
-446 YGTLNFVWDS
+446 YGTLNFTWDS
-456 TLDFMDLEDCMIGA
+456 TLDYMDLEDCMIGA

-476 HYVKEKAKEKTNDL
+476 HYVKEKSKDKTNDL
-490 SKDAYDPRL
+490 SKDGYDPRL

-527 STMGTSGIANNIIS
+527 STLGATGVINNIIS
-541 LSKLPETPREGM
+541 MSKLPDTPHDGM
-553 IVSLTADYIDVANDN
+553 IVALTADYESGST
-568 KKYEK
+568 KYEK
-573 ENLYIYKGGKWEIFS
+573 ENVYIYKGGKWEIFS
-588 GQLVAA
+588 GQLIAA

>member
-1 MLQQSGSNSQSLVSL
+1 M
-16 KVLHINPTNIY
+16 Y
-27 KMKKVINYFSN
+27 KMKKDCFKNFMSG
-38 YQFVFKAIL
+38 QFIFKMIL
-47 MLLAIVTGGGVLA
+47 MLLAVVTGGGVLA
-60 IADGEEPTT
+60 MADTAEPTT
-69 KIGDEGNAPSSKEEA
+69 QIGDEGHEPSTKEDA
-84 ATEPVNPE
+84 ATEPVDPDK
-92 TSDRLAP
+92 SDRLAP
-99 GGKTEGQDLTGTQGS
+99 GGKAEGQDLTGTQAS
-114 ATQVRKGGLAE
+114 ATQIRKGGLAE
-125 EDWESEVEKYRPF
+125 EDWDSEIEKYRPF
-138 KTPLLQIIRKITKT
+138 RTPLLQIIRKITKS

-165 GGETLDGMV
+165 GGDTLDGVV
-174 TASIAKVE
+174 TKRIEAAA

-193 FSGSM
+193 FSGSL

-209 PTVAGYAPGSK
+209 PSVAGYERGSK
-220 TKVKGRLNLLVVE
+220 TKVSGRLNLLVIE

-251 GVVGETLDTMGCPA
+251 GTVGETLDSMGCPA
-265 IPANTR
+265 IPANSR
-271 ILCGSTILSESQMNV
+271 ILCASTILSESQMNV

-333 KFLLRQERSYLYGTK
+333 KFLLRHERSYLYGTK

-376 YGIGDTYTFSDL
+376 YGIGDTYTFADL

-428 MFTTV
+428 MFSTV
-433 KQFDITFNQFKCS
+433 KEFDITFNQFKCS
-446 YGTLNFVWDS
+446 YGTLNFAWDS
-456 TLDFMDLEDCMIGA
+456 TLDYMDLEDCMIGA

-476 HYVKEKAKEKTNDL
+476 HYVKEKSKERTNDL

-520 VGPEDKI
+520 VGPENKI
-527 STMGTSGIANNIIS
+527 STLGASGVINNIIS
-541 LSKLPETPREGM
+541 MSKLPDTPREGM
-553 IVSLTADYIDVANDN
+553 IVALTADYEAPNSGGSGTT
-568 KKYEK
+568 KYEK
-573 ENLYIYKGGKWEIFS
+573 ENVYIYKGGKWELFS
-588 GQLVAA
+588 GQLIAA

>member
-1 MLQQSGSNSQSLVSL
+1 
-16 KVLHINPTNIY
+16 
-27 KMKKVINYFSN
+27 MKKVINYFSN
-38 YQFVFKAIL
+38 HQFICKMIL
-47 MLLAIVTGGGVLA
+47 MLLAVVTGGGMMAV
-60 IADGEEPTT
+60 GEDIEPTT
-69 KIGDEGNAPSSKEEA
+69 QIGDEGHAPSSKED
-84 ATEPVNPE
+84 ATKEPVDPNK
-92 TSDRLAP
+92 SDRLAP
-99 GGKTEGQDLTGTQGS
+99 GGKVEGQDLTGTQGS

-125 EDWESEVEKYRPF
+125 EDWDSEVEKYRPF
-138 KTPLLQIIRKITKT
+138 RTPLLQVIRKITKS
-152 VPCNGYEKKHARV
+152 VPCSGYEKKHARV
-165 GGETLDGMV
+165 GGDTLDGKTTKAIEAV
-174 TASIAKVE
+174 T
-182 AGGTIKLTKSN
+182 AGGTIKLNKSN
-193 FSGSM
+193 FSGSL
-198 LPLYKGSTVIV
+198 LPFYKGSTAIV
-209 PTVAGYAPGSK
+209 PSVAGYERGSK
-220 TKVKGRLNLLVVE
+220 TKVSGRLNLLVIE

-245 GPAETE
+245 GPAETD
-251 GVVGETLDTMGCPA
+251 GTIGETLDTMGCPA
-265 IPANTR
+265 IPANSK
-271 ILCGSTILSESQMNV
+271 ILCASTILSESQMLV

-376 YGIGDTYTFSDL
+376 YGIGDTYTFADL

-428 MFTTV
+428 MFSTV

-446 YGTLNFVWDS
+446 YGTLNFTWDS
-456 TLDFMDLEDCMIGA
+456 TLDYMDLEDCMIGA

-476 HYVKEKAKEKTNDL
+476 HYVKEKSKDKTNDL
-490 SKDAYDPRL
+490 SKDGYDPRL

-527 STMGTSGIANNIIS
+527 STLGASGVINNIIS
-541 LSKLPETPREGM
+541 MSRLPDTPHDGM
-553 IVSLTADYIDVANDN
+553 IVALTADYESGST
-568 KKYEK
+568 KYEK
-573 ENLYIYKGGKWEIFS
+573 ENVYIYKGGKWEIFS
-588 GQLVAA
+588 GQLIAA

>member
-1 MLQQSGSNSQSLVSL
+1 
-16 KVLHINPTNIY
+16 
-27 KMKKVINYFSN
+27 MKKVINYFSN
-38 YQFVFKAIL
+38 HQFICKMIL
-47 MLLAIVTGGGVLA
+47 MLLAVVTGGGMMAV
-60 IADGEEPTT
+60 GEDIEPTT
-69 KIGDEGNAPSSKEEA
+69 QIGDEGHAPSSKED
-84 ATEPVNPE
+84 ATKEPVDPNK
-92 TSDRLAP
+92 SDRLAP
-99 GGKTEGQDLTGTQGS
+99 GGNVEGQDLTGTQGS

-125 EDWESEVEKYRPF
+125 EDWDSEVEKYRPF
-138 KTPLLQIIRKITKT
+138 RTPLLQVIRKITKS
-152 VPCNGYEKKHARV
+152 VPCSGYEKKHARV
-165 GGETLDGMV
+165 GGDTLDGKTTKAIEAV
-174 TASIAKVE
+174 T
-182 AGGTIKLTKSN
+182 AGGTIKLNKSN
-193 FSGSM
+193 FSGSL
-198 LPLYKGSTVIV
+198 LPFYKGSTAIV
-209 PTVAGYAPGSK
+209 PSVAGYERGSK
-220 TKVKGRLNLLVVE
+220 TKVSGRLNLLVIE

-245 GPAETE
+245 GPAETD
-251 GVVGETLDTMGCPA
+251 GTIGETLDTMGCPA
-265 IPANTR
+265 IPANSK
-271 ILCGSTILSESQMNV
+271 ILCASTILSESQMLV

-376 YGIGDTYTFSDL
+376 YGIGDTYTFADL

-428 MFTTV
+428 MFSTV

-446 YGTLNFVWDS
+446 YGTLNFTWDS
-456 TLDFMDLEDCMIGA
+456 TLDYMDLEDCMIGA

-476 HYVKEKAKEKTNDL
+476 HYIKEKSKDKTNDL
-490 SKDAYDPRL
+490 SKDGYDPRL

-527 STMGTSGIANNIIS
+527 STLGASGVINNIIS
-541 LSKLPETPREGM
+541 MSKLPDTPHDGM
-553 IVSLTADYIDVANDN
+553 IVALTADYESGST
-568 KKYEK
+568 KYEK
-573 ENLYIYKGGKWEIFS
+573 ENVYIYKGGKWEIFS
-588 GQLVAA
+588 GQLIAA